1 MPTINR
7 ICPQCRRPACSTVG
21 EHLDRNQLV
30 WFESFRCS
38 HCGCSME
45 IDDRGVAEFSVR
57 QAILAETGLWS
68 WRVADAG
75 RPLLE
80 ALSRIR
86 QLLKLNLSDLAA
98 IKAKAPGILAA
109 GTRAEMELLARTAA
123 ETGLESLVESAP
135 AATEA
140 PLDFSVFS
148 YNYSGQE
155 PANAMLVRR
164 TPVTISPADFIPLE
178 RFELVWR
185 WTDPKYAL
193 FTPRLLAKIRPLS
206 HAKAFAVWQRS
217 YWFLDDVSFSTLS
230 LRDEFCAETQ
240 RLDLTVGEPDAK
252 AWLTER
258 LPDRTEDVFISWEP
272 HTAVVVPIELF
283 VERWDDFCYPGS
295 DDAAIWPASERWF
308 LFHDHEEQF
317 LFGMSR
323 RT

>member
-7 ICPQCRRPACSTVG
+7 ICPECRRQANSTVG

-30 WFESFRCS
+30 WFESFCCS

-57 QAILAETGLWS
+57 HAILAETGLWS

-80 ALSRIR
+80 ALARIR
-86 QLLKLNLSDLAA
+86 QLLKLKLSDLAA
-98 IKAKAPGILAA
+98 IKAKAPGILAV

-123 ETGLESLVESAP
+123 EAGLESLVEPAP
-135 AATEA
+135 EATEA
-140 PLDFSVFS
+140 PLDFGVFS
-148 YNYSGQE
+148 YRYSGQQ
-155 PANAMLVRR
+155 PANAILVRR

-178 RFELVWR
+178 HFELRWR
-185 WTDPKYAL
+185 WTDPKCAL
-193 FTPRLLAKIRPLS
+193 FAPELLAKIRPLLP
-206 HAKAFAVWQRS
+206 AKAFAVWQRS
-217 YWFLDDVSFSTLS
+217 YWFLDDASFSKLS
-230 LRDEFCAETQ
+230 LREEFCSETQ
-240 RLDLTVGEPDAK
+240 CLDLTVGEPAAK
-252 AWLTER
+252 SWLYER
-258 LPDRTEDVFISWEP
+258 LPERTEDVFISWEP
-272 HTAVVVPIELF
+272 HTAAVVPVDLF
-283 VERWDDFCYPGS
+283 VERWDDFCYPSS

-323 RT
+323 SN